1 MTNQQLQDLIAALTA
16 GGAGGATGTI
26 STATLVGP
34 MGACTLGNDKLKR
47 PNKWR
52 DWLREAENKMRFAGI
67 TADNRK
73 WAFLRGCVGAELT
86 ELWDKEVRVKYEATG
101 EAANRVEADTYN

>member
-26 STATLVGP
+26 STAALVGP

-47 PNKWR
+47 PKKWR

-73 WAFLRGCVGAELT
+73 
-86 ELWDKEVRVKYEATG
+86 
-101 EAANRVEADTYN
+101 